1 MWHIN
6 HESLSSVF
14 SSKRE
19 EGFSLQSKEEGR
31 EREREMKHLASQWN
45 IIPALKNG
53 EILSL

>member
-45 IIPALKNG
+45 IIPPLKNG